1 MTESAWSSLGAAAAE
16 RVTVGAIRL
25 SVLHAE
31 AFRFPAP
38 WTFPPSELPYS
49 ILRLIHSGTGEIA
62 FDGAR
67 HSVSAGDLA
76 FIHEGAVLSCRA
88 TSSDFAFGSI
98 RFSASLD
105 AQGSVAVGIA
115 VPAVSD
121 AGAHPVVRANFD
133 AVIDAWEG
141 ASAGR
146 ALLASG
152 HLAVVLGTTAEL
164 MADRGVTVAPR
175 SRRRGVRAPVRARDP
190 RIARVVD
197 HLLLDVR
204 RTPDVATLCALAHM
218 SESTLRRTFKEQ
230 TGKTIVAFLREARI
244 SIAARRLAFGDDP
257 IARIAEDVGLPD
269 ANYFSRSFREVLR
282 VTPTE
287 YRRLTAQT

>member
-1 MTESAWSSLGAAAAE
+1 MDDASWSLLAAADTE

-31 AFRFPAP
+31 TFRFPAP

-49 ILRLIHSGTGEIA
+49 ILRLIRSGTGEIA

-67 HSVSAGDLA
+67 HAVTAGDLVL
-76 FIHEGAVLSCRA
+76 IHEGAVLSCRA
-88 TSSDFAFGSI
+88 TSSDFSFGSI

-105 AQGSVAVGIA
+105 AQGSVAVDIP
-115 VPAVSD
+115 VPAVSN
-121 AGAHPVVRANFD
+121 AGANATVRENFD
-133 AVIDAWEG
+133 AVIAAWERG
-141 ASAGR
+141 AAGR
-146 ALLASG
+146 QMLASG
-152 HLAVVLGTTAEL
+152 HLAVVLGTAAEL
-164 MADRGVTVAPR
+164 MADRGVIVAPP
-175 SRRRGVRAPVRARDP
+175 SRRRGVRAPGRARDP

-204 RTPDVATLCALAHM
+204 RTPDVATLCALSHM
-218 SESTLRRTFKEQ
+218 SESTLRRAFKAQ

-244 SIAARRLAFGDDP
+244 SVAARRLAFGEDP
-257 IARIAEDVGLPD
+257 IARIAEEVGMPD
-269 ANYFSRSFREVLR
+269 ANYFARSFREILR
-282 VTPTE
+282 VSPTE

>member
-1 MTESAWSSLGAAAAE
+1 MTVEA
-16 RVTVGAIRL
+16 VRL

-49 ILRLIHSGTGEIA
+49 ILRLIRAGTGEIE
-62 FDGAR
+62 FDGTR
-67 HSVSAGDLA
+67 HIVSGGDLV

-88 TSSDFAFGSI
+88 TSSDFSFGSI

-105 AQGSVAVGIA
+105 AQGSVAVDLAI
-115 VPAVSD
+115 PAISN
-121 AGAHPVVRANFD
+121 AGRHATVRENFD
-133 AVIDAWEG
+133 AVIDAWERS
-141 ASAGR
+141 AAGR
-146 ALLASG
+146 GMLASG

-164 MADRGVTVAPR
+164 MADRGVKVAPPA
-175 SRRRGVRAPVRARDP
+175 RRRGVRAPARARDP

-204 RTPDVATLCALAHM
+204 RTPDVATLCALSHM

-230 TGKTIVAFLREARI
+230 TGKTIVAFLREARV
-244 SIAARRLAFGDDP
+244 SIAARRLAFSDEP
-257 IARIAEDVGLPD
+257 VARIAEDVGIAD
-269 ANYFSRSFREVLR
+269 ANYFARSFREVLR
-282 VTPTE
+282 VSPSE